1 MENIDNA
8 LREIELIV
16 NDACDGKLT
25 EAVCRERLAAFKAK
39 YGDSV
44 IHGSPLGDIKHEP
57 ASKAKLRR
65 LQIKR
70 AQGCTSEEMFLEMAR
85 TGRKLQQKKTTRMI
99 ATVAAIIAAIALV
112 AALVSALKH

>member
-39 YGDSV
+39 YGDSL
-44 IHGSPLGDIKHEP
+44 IHGSPLGEIKHKP
-57 ASKAKLRR
+57 ASKEKLRR

-70 AQGCTSEEMFLEMAR
+70 AQGCTSEEIFVEMAR
-85 TGRKLQQKKTTRMI
+85 TGRKLRQRKITCMI
-99 ATVAAIIAAIALV
+99 ATIAAIVAVIALI